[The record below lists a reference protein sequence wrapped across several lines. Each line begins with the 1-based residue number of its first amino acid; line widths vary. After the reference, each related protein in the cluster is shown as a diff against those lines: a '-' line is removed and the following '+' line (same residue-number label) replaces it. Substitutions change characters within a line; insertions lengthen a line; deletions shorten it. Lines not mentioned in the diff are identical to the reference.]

1 MEISVLKGI
10 SPELDE
16 EAKRVVEDMPRWKKK
31 KKKGKK
37 VNAQF
42 VMPINFKLP

>member
-16 EAKRVVEDMPRWKKK
+16 EAKRVVEDMPRWNPGIQ
-31 KKKGKK
+31 KGKK
-37 VNAQF
+37 VNSQF